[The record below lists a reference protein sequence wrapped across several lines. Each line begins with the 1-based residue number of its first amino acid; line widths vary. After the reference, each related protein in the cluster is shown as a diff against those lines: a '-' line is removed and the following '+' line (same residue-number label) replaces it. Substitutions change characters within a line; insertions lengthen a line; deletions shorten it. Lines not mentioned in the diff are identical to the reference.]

1 MPTAGTIKPGFV
13 HIRAFS
19 TSPATSFVPP
29 TPVSSPGL
37 TWRSSTPRRWL
48 EPKGKGRG
56 VLDTPLSRSMT
67 VSGEGR
73 EPRPHAFFFTS
84 LMLENVMPSAR
95 SLV

>member
-1 MPTAGTIKPGFV
+1 
-13 HIRAFS
+13 
-19 TSPATSFVPP
+19 
-29 TPVSSPGL
+29 
-37 TWRSSTPRRWL
+37 
-48 EPKGKGRG
+48 
-56 VLDTPLSRSMT
+56 MT